1 MVIDNALNDSQAE
14 AGPANRTGA
23 IAAHERLEQMLT
35 LLRFNSR
42 TVIFH
47 LEPGPVP
54 LAAAA
59 DFNPAVAVAGGVDH
73 HIRQRALDGER
84 MHAQRD
90 LARLQVGGDFSL
102 VAAFRRN
109 HFPQHRVKV
118 RQLHRHLLAGAQV
131 VDKLLDNGVTLFNI
145 FINRLGEVAVLFA
158 HHLRRQTDTRK
169 GSA

>member
-1 MVIDNALNDSQAE
+1 
-14 AGPANRTGA
+14 
-23 IAAHERLEQMLT
+23 
-35 LLRFNSR
+35 
-42 TVIFH
+42 
-47 LEPGPVP
+47 
-54 LAAAA
+54 
-59 DFNPAVAVAGGVDH
+59 
-73 HIRQRALDGER
+73 

-109 HFPQHRVKV
+109 HFPQHRIKV

-158 HHLRRQTDTRK
+158 HHLRRQADTRK